1 MNDMFI
7 IQATK
12 LYIIIFIKKE
22 GWDKMEYNEEYLEDV
37 YCYLKLV
44 ISNFKD
50 VKTYASGITIP
61 IVFEKKEEVTNI
73 IEFIKNFTMDELS
86 DGVESIVSN
95 YGNVEQ
101 NAMNNSTAY
110 AEIEE
115 QNVDVQ
121 YHKDDSIAR
130 YVQAM
135 NNRGVKEVG
144 EIVEQKEFD
153 ELDKRLQEQKKYIN
167 EKYSNEVQILL
178 EELKAE
184 AKYSFDGSMAG
195 YIEAMNNGDVKRV
208 GEILDNLIKQGKRTI
223 IDKEIVIA
231 QCIHNYLENNKYEY
245 YSTDLTGIYPSFDES
260 KNSKEFKRVSGKKKN

>member
-1 MNDMFI
+1 MFI

-223 IDKEIVIA
+223 IDKEIVIE
-231 QCIHNYLENNKYEY
+231 QCINNYLENNKYEY
-245 YSTDLTGIYPSFDES
+245 
-260 KNSKEFKRVSGKKKN
+260 N